1 MGKLSEQRQRFIDE
15 YVLDP
20 NATQAAIKAGYSPR
34 TARSQGQRLLTKDDI
49 KDEIKERLEARRTE
63 KVMATDEILEM
74 LTAIARGEAKEE
86 VIMGGLVTDKRPAV
100 RDRLKA
106 LELLGRRHR
115 LFDQNREDTIE
126 DLKLTLRLMSDEDFQ
141 ELAGN

>member
-15 YVLDP
+15 YILEP

-49 KDEIKERLEARRTE
+49 KAEIKERLEARRTE

-74 LTAIARGEAKEE
+74 LTAIARGEAREE
-86 VIMGGLVTDKRPAV
+86 VIMSGLVTDKKPAV

-106 LELLGRRHR
+106 LELLGKRHR
-115 LFDQNREDTIE
+115 LFDQTREDSIE
-126 DLKLTLRLMSDEDFQ
+126 DLRFRLRLMSDEEFQ
-141 ELAGN
+141 ELANG